1 MYVCGASLN
10 SREEMRYQWAQE
22 HNQVWNIISSSERE
36 ELSSVEDKKIL
47 LLVAM
52 RNNLKLYI
60 LHK

>member
-1 MYVCGASLN
+1 
-10 SREEMRYQWAQE
+10 MRYQWAQE
-22 HNQVWNIISSSERE
+22 HNQVWHIIGSSERE